1 VQVGTI
7 FALSS
12 DSGLTDEIRSSL
24 LAELAAGTLHVKTDA
39 SASPTG
45 FPFKVAE
52 LPGTLAD
59 LTLREARPRL
69 CDLGY
74 LRSPYVRDN
83 GAIGYRCGA
92 EPVHMFVR
100 KGGSAEETVG
110 AACLCNALA
119 ADVGLG
125 QTRKDG
131 YVEQPLVTLGADL
144 DGAREL
150 LELYPG
156 GWSATDAVRW
166 LAGTD

>member
-1 VQVGTI
+1 
-7 FALSS
+7 
-12 DSGLTDEIRSSL
+12 
-24 LAELAAGTLHVKTDA
+24 
-39 SASPTG
+39 
-45 FPFKVAE
+45 
-52 LPGTLAD
+52 
-59 LTLREARPRL
+59 
-69 CDLGY
+69 
-74 LRSPYVRDN
+74 
-83 GAIGYRCGA
+83 
-92 EPVHMFVR
+92 MFVR
-100 KGGSAEETVG
+100 KGGTADETVG

-119 ADVGLG
+119 ADGGLG